1 MLSASISTPA
11 SAKAVPTGHQNDLP
25 AVDLRAGKAQRSWW
39 QSLMAPRSSKVEEIR
54 KFMLAQLTAVNDC
67 EQRAALAEQ
76 IIAAPQTQ
84 DLWSL
89 RGDLTAA
96 LVQAHGEL
104 LARRRMTDITFMFA
118 GLLECERR
126 NNDAPDSG
134 WDTAPSV
141 RSAAERAGQA
151 HTH

>member
-1 MLSASISTPA
+1 MLSASISTPT
-11 SAKAVPTGHQNDLP
+11 SANAVPSSHQSDMR
-25 AVDLRAGKAQRSWW
+25 VGRTQRSWW
-39 QSLMAPRSSKVEEIR
+39 QSLLAPRSSKVEEIR
-54 KFMLAQLTAVNDC
+54 KFMLAQLTAVNDS

-76 IIAAPQTQ
+76 IIAATQTQ

-118 GLLECERR
+118 GLLECDRR
-126 NNDAPDSG
+126 NLL
-134 WDTAPSV
+134 DTPEAGTEWPANPQG

-151 HTH
+151 QAH